1 MRRWTANMGWLAP
14 IGLLFV
20 LMFGMSLASTSSP
33 PSKDEKRQV
42 AFYKT
47 CEDLKAGPDGVVTM
61 APGVAKFLPPIFC
74 EPAVVSEGE
83 LVSWRLPLGGL
94 EIDSLRDSKFHICTI
109 SRLSCSFFSRKKRA
123 LLVAPI
129 NPASCTHM
137 HDTAPAKHDA

>member
-1 MRRWTANMGWLAP
+1 MGWLAP

-83 LVSWRLPLGGL
+83 LVLWRLPLGGL
-94 EIDSLRDSKFHICTI
+94 EIHFETRNFIFVPFPAFPAPSSLE
-109 SRLSCSFFSRKKRA
+109 KKE
-123 LLVAPI
+123 LYL
-129 NPASCTHM
+129 
-137 HDTAPAKHDA
+137 